1 MNSVDITLDNFQ
13 SVFIEGSKDKLVMI
27 DFWADWCEPCK
38 NLMPILE
45 KLASEYQQHL
55 VLAKVNCDEQQQI
68 AAQFQIRSLPTVM
81 LVKDGQPIDGFAGVK
96 TEGEI
101 KAMIDKHLPSPEESL
116 LNEAI
121 PLYQAQDFNA
131 ALPLLKQALE
141 AAPQRHDIQLLLADT
156 LVELKQVPQAKAM
169 IEGIPLVAQDQ
180 NYQSVVAKI
189 TLAEEAAQSPEIV
202 ALEAQ
207 YQAEPTNKDVAIE
220 LAIQYHQAGRSE
232 ESLALLY
239 SVLSQDLHY
248 GDARKHYLDILA
260 SLPDGE
266 AFAPTYRRK
275 IYGLLY

>member
-1 MNSVDITLDNFQ
+1 M
-13 SVFIEGSKDKLVMI
+13 
-27 DFWADWCEPCK
+27 
-38 NLMPILE
+38 
-45 KLASEYQQHL
+45 
-55 VLAKVNCDEQQQI
+55 VLQGLK
-68 AAQFQIRSLPTVM
+68 P
-81 LVKDGQPIDGFAGVK
+81 K
-96 TEGEI
+96 GEI

-131 ALPLLKQALE
+131 ALPLLKQAFE

-169 IEGIPLVAQDQ
+169 IEGIPLIAQDPEP
-180 NYQSVVAKI
+180 QSVVAKI

-202 ALEAQ
+202 ALSSLSI
-207 YQAEPTNKDVAIE
+207 EPTNKDVAIE

-239 SVLSQDLHY
+239 SVLSQDLPMVMPVNITLISLLHY
-248 GDARKHYLDILA
+248 PM
-260 SLPDGE
+260 SE
-266 AFAPTYRRK
+266 AYAPTYRRK